1 MEPKSEV
8 AMVEHA
14 NTCSDDNHNHDT
26 LAAAEDGG
34 KLDATD
40 EQKAIQATLSEHDLT
55 IWEAL
60 RRYNKAALWSM
71 LVSMSIIMR
80 AYDIEITGNFYALPA
95 FRDHLGEHVDGH
107 GMEIPV
113 QWQVA
118 MSMGP
123 IVGQVAGAWLA
134 AVPMDSLGRK
144 KTLAI
149 YLVMTS
155 ALVFMQVFAP
165 NRTVL
170 AVSMYL
176 AGIIWGGYHVL
187 APVYASEVLP
197 LRLRGIFIAYVS
209 LCYVM
214 GQFIQTGITRAFVS
228 WSSVW
233 AYKIPYA
240 LQWVW
245 PIFILAFLY
254 WCPESPWWLIRQNR
268 LEDAKKA
275 LDRLSSK
282 QCHAH
287 NHDVLAMMVKTD
299 VYERELEVGATF
311 RDCFKGPNLR
321 RLEIASA
328 VFIVQNFSGN
338 PVGFAVYLFEQTG
351 LSSENAFNMGIGLN
365 GVGFVGVFCSMFPI
379 IWFGRRRA
387 WMYGLTYNIACLW
400 VVAFMCLAPDYKTN
414 QAYSW
419 AQASILITMQLVY
432 SLTIGPLAYVI
443 SSEVPSTRLRAKTLS
458 LTATFNG
465 MSYLVITV
473 AGPYLLNPGSAN
485 AGAMIEFL
493 WGGLSLFSF
502 AWSFFRLPE
511 TGDRTFEEI
520 DYLFE
525 HRVPARKFRGYIIDE
540 THMIPN
546 MKNKESI

>member
-14 NTCSDDNHNHDT
+14 NTCSDDNHKHDT
-26 LAAAEDGG
+26 LAAAEEGG
-34 KLDATD
+34 KLDATY

-60 RRYNKAALWSM
+60 RRYKKAALWSM

-134 AVPMDSLGRK
+134 AVPIDSLGRK

-149 YLVMTS
+149 YLIMTS

-170 AVSMYL
+170 TVSMYL

-214 GQFIQTGITRAFVS
+214 GQFIQTGITRAF
-228 WSSVW
+228 
-233 AYKIPYA
+233 
-240 LQWVW
+240 
-245 PIFILAFLY
+245 
-254 WCPESPWWLIRQNR
+254 
-268 LEDAKKA
+268 
-275 LDRLSSK
+275 
-282 QCHAH
+282 
-287 NHDVLAMMVKTD
+287 
-299 VYERELEVGATF
+299 
-311 RDCFKGPNLR
+311 
-321 RLEIASA
+321 
-328 VFIVQNFSGN
+328 
-338 PVGFAVYLFEQTG
+338 
-351 LSSENAFNMGIGLN
+351 
-365 GVGFVGVFCSMFPI
+365 
-379 IWFGRRRA
+379 
-387 WMYGLTYNIACLW
+387 
-400 VVAFMCLAPDYKTN
+400 
-414 QAYSW
+414 
-419 AQASILITMQLVY
+419 
-432 SLTIGPLAYVI
+432 I
-443 SSEVPSTRLRAKTLS
+443 S
-458 LTATFNG
+458 
-465 MSYLVITV
+465 
-473 AGPYLLNPGSAN
+473 
-485 AGAMIEFL
+485 
-493 WGGLSLFSF
+493 
-502 AWSFFRLPE
+502 
-511 TGDRTFEEI
+511 
-520 DYLFE
+520 
-525 HRVPARKFRGYIIDE
+525 
-540 THMIPN
+540 
-546 MKNKESI
+546 